1 MRFVLIDRIDRLDP
15 GRSAEGHKH
24 FGPDEDFFRDHFP
37 GYPLVPGVLVLES
50 LAQLG
55 GRLVEASVRETTGRR
70 TLPVLAK
77 VDRAKFVRPVRPGD
91 RLDLAVELGGISG
104 DAARV
109 SGVAS
114 VGGRKAAVA
123 DIMYAVLDVG
133 VAGERLDEAQQAALF
148 EWMERIWREL
158 RGRG

>member
-24 FGPDEDFFRDHFP
+24 FPPEEDVFRDHFP
-37 GYPLVPGVLVLES
+37 GYPLVPGVLQLEA

-55 GRLVEASVRETTGRR
+55 GRLVEASVRETSGRR

-77 VDRAKFVRPVRPGD
+77 VDRAKFIRPVRPGD

-109 SGVAS
+109 SGVAR
-114 VGGRKAAVA
+114 VGGQKAAVA

-133 VAGERLDEAQQAALF
+133 AAGELLDAAQQAQLF
-148 EWMERIWREL
+148 AWMERIWREL
-158 RGRG
+158 RGEA